1 MLTLEV
7 RRRPG
12 AGAEMHRI
20 SGPSATV
27 GASSGNEIVVR
38 ARGVYGRHLRLFE
51 RDGAY
56 HVDLFKG
63 IEAVNVNGRA
73 FFGGAISPGDRIAIG
88 EATITVLDAGPQGAA
103 ASGSASPRPTPTTM
117 PTPMPIVGDD
127 ALAPEGPSSAAAGG
141 APSAAAL
148 AFAAPAAAP
157 AVATPAA
164 APASAAPLA
173 GLPVTEVEYRTLR
186 LAAYRICREAVSI
199 EELATELTDFLD
211 RELPPSEWAV
221 GEVTPSSGFRPLAS
235 TFRENPMLP
244 PAMLHELRSGER
256 LARSETVAGVLTL
269 VAEPPRD
276 GAGRAAIL
284 VRESPRL
291 AARAVLFLEEL
302 AQLAAIAF
310 SAAAGG
316 DGHAAPRP
324 AAEAPAPPP
333 PPAAEPSLAETVLR
347 QTDDLKK
354 IVETVEREVID
365 RAMRRVEGNQ
375 SRGAQVLNISRG
387 SLIAK
392 LKEFGV
398 PDYRYLRRERS
409 RR

>member
-12 AGAEMHRI
+12 AGAEMHRVTG
-20 SGPSATV
+20 STATV

-51 RDGAY
+51 REGAF
-56 HVDLFKG
+56 HLDLFKG
-63 IEAVNVNGRA
+63 IEAVQVNGRE
-73 FFGGAISPGDRIAIG
+73 FFGGAISPGDRITIG
-88 EATITVLDAGPQGAA
+88 EATLTVVEAA
-103 ASGSASPRPTPTTM
+103 PVIRPTPM
-117 PTPMPIVGDD
+117 REIPTGDT
-127 ALAPEGPSSAAAGG
+127 AVP
-141 APSAAAL
+141 
-148 AFAAPAAAP
+148 PAAAADP
-157 AVATPAA
+157 GP
-164 APASAAPLA
+164 APAI
-173 GLPVTEVEYRTLR
+173 LPALPITEVEYRGLR
-186 LAAYRICREAVSI
+186 VAAYRLCRAARSPED
-199 EELATELTDFLD
+199 LATELTDFLD

-221 GEVTPSSGFRPLAS
+221 GEFSASAGFRPLAS

-244 PAMLHELRSGER
+244 PRMVQELRSGER
-256 LARSETVAGVLTL
+256 LSRAETVTGVLTL
-269 VAEPPRD
+269 IIEPAGD
-276 GAGRAAIL
+276 GGGCAGIL

-302 AQLAAIAF
+302 VQVAGIAF
-310 SAAAGG
+310 AGIASKAGG
-316 DGHAAPRP
+316 EP
-324 AAEAPAPPP
+324 AVRQTIEVPT
-333 PPAAEPSLAETVLR
+333 PPAGPVAEPSLAETVLR

-365 RAMRRVEGNQ
+365 RAMRRAEGNQ

-392 LKEFGV
+392 LKEFSI
-398 PDYRYLRRERS
+398 PDYRYLRRERG

>member
-51 RDGAY
+51 RDGSY

-73 FFGGAISPGDRIAIG
+73 FFGGAIAPGDRIAIG
-88 EATITVLDAGPQGAA
+88 EATITVVEAPQPSGA
-103 ASGSASPRPTPTTM
+103 TTV
-117 PTPMPIVGDD
+117 PI
-127 ALAPEGPSSAAAGG
+127 AAGDETTSEEDSPASTG
-141 APSAAAL
+141 AS
-148 AFAAPAAAP
+148 FN
-157 AVATPAA
+157 
-164 APASAAPLA
+164 ASAAPIGS
-173 GLPVTEVEYRTLR
+173 GLPVTEVEYRALR
-186 LAAYRICREAVSI
+186 VSAYRLCREAHSV
-199 EELATELTDFLD
+199 EELATEMTDFLD

-221 GEVTPSSGFRPLAS
+221 GEVSASSGFRPLAS

-244 PAMLHELRSGER
+244 PSMLQELRSGES
-256 LARSETVAGVLTL
+256 LARSETVAGILTL
-269 VAEPPRD
+269 VAEPARE
-276 GAGRAAIL
+276 GAGRAGIL
-284 VRESPRL
+284 VREAPRL

-302 AQLAAIAF
+302 AQLAGVSFAALAGRGD
-310 SAAAGG
+310 SEATRPAPEAAA
-316 DGHAAPRP
+316 APP
-324 AAEAPAPPP
+324 APAV
-333 PPAAEPSLAETVLR
+333 ESSLAETVLR

-392 LKEFGV
+392 LKEFAI